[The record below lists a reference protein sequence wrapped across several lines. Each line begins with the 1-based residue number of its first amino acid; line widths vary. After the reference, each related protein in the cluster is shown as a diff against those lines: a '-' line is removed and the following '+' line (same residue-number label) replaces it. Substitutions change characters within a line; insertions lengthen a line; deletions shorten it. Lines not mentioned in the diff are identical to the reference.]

1 MSHDVNAP
9 YDVHVAYGPVFELLS
24 SLHTFICRKA
34 YKKTDLLASRWAE
47 QVRETLS
54 PSLSALLESMEIN
67 TDWKVIYGFVC
78 MLSDQ
83 GGIEEVLD
91 RLESQTLPELKQQ
104 ASAYG
109 IPLTDDMENLRK
121 LALQLLSGWNE
132 EYFRHMDTRILSGLK
147 LEAERRKR
155 EKNVYDSMEWVDR
168 ITNGFRFEP
177 SAGLTQVLLVP
188 QYHFQPMNIIY
199 QFGSL
204 LLCHYSAGV
213 YVQEDDFLSP
223 QEYRM
228 IRSLGEKSRLKILK
242 YLYQSQSPRTFI
254 EIVRHLQLSKGITH
268 DHIFKL
274 RAAGFIHAHFDGET
288 LLGYSARFAAVD
300 EMHGSIL
307 GYMERR

>member
-34 YKKTDLLASRWAE
+34 YKKTDLSAGWAE
-47 QVRETLS
+47 QVRRTLS
-54 PSLSALLESMEIN
+54 PGLSKLLESMEIN
-67 TDWKVIYGFVC
+67 ADWKVIYGLVC

-83 GGIEEVLD
+83 GNVKEVVD
-91 RLESQTLPELKQQ
+91 RLENRTVQELNEQ

-109 IPLTDDMENLRK
+109 VSLPDDMEKLRK
-121 LALQLLSGWNE
+121 LALQLLSGWDE
-132 EYFRHMDTRILSGLK
+132 EYFRHVDTSILSGLEQ
-147 LEAERRKR
+147 EAERRNK
-155 EKNVYDSMEWVDR
+155 EKGLHSSMEWVDR
-168 ITNGFRFEP
+168 TTNGFRFEP
-177 SAGLTQVLLVP
+177 SEGLTRVLLVP
-188 QYHFQPMNIIY
+188 QYHFQPINIIY
-199 QFGSL
+199 RFGSL
-204 LLCHYSAGV
+204 LLCHYSAGI

-254 EIVRHLQLSKGITH
+254 EIVRHLKLSKGITH

-274 RAAGFIHAHFDGET
+274 RASGFIHAHFDGET
-288 LLGYSARFAAVD
+288 LLGYSARLSAVD
-300 EMHGSIL
+300 EMHRSIL
-307 GYMERR
+307 GYMERN